1 MTRKD
6 QSKELTAAAIAARAP
21 GLVMM
26 SCDENLV
33 FEQENLGCIW
43 LEAQRSWLGND
54 NAPQLPAVLATAAV
68 R

>member
-6 QSKELTAAAIAARAP
+6 QSNELTAAAIVARAP

-26 SCDENLV
+26 SCDDNLV

-43 LEAQRSWLGND
+43 LESQRSWLGND
-54 NAPQLPAVLATAAV
+54 NAPRPSAVLATAAA